1 MDEGERIKQK
11 NYNKTEEKKFYWKA
25 IDLKIR
31 KKVSQEVNKIWYTNM
46 NGFNVTE
53 TGAGGIVGK
62 RNWI

>member
-1 MDEGERIKQK
+1 MDEDERIKQK

-31 KKVSQEVNKIWYTNM
+31 KKVLQEDNIWYTNV
-46 NGFNVTE
+46 NGFNTKE